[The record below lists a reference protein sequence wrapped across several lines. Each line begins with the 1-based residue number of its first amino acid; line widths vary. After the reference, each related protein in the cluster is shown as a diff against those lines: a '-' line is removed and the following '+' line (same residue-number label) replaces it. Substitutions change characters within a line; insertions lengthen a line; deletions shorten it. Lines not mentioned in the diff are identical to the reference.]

1 MFPNKLVGKGADMKI
16 AITST
21 GANLEAEVDPR
32 FGRAQN
38 FIIVDTESGDF
49 EVVDNEQNVD
59 AAQGAGPQAAVS
71 ISDKNVEYLLTGH
84 CGPNAFNSLKAA
96 GIKVIVGVGGTVKEA
111 VESFKRGELKAT
123 DAPDVQGHWT

>member
-1 MFPNKLVGKGADMKI
+1 MKI

-21 GANLEAEVDPR
+21 GADLDAEVDPR
-32 FGRAQN
+32 FARAQN
-38 FIIVDTESGDF
+38 FIIVDTETGDF
-49 EVVDNEQNVD
+49 EVLDNKQNVN
-59 AAQGAGPQAAVS
+59 AAQGAGPQAAMS

-111 VESFKRGELKAT
+111 IESFKKDELKPVDSA
-123 DAPDVQGHWT
+123 DVQGHWT